1 MKSLYVRVVLTFL
14 AAIVIS
20 LVSSLLLALALF
32 QNDLNATGKNDM
44 IAAGDRIIRVYE
56 QTNPPDLDVF
66 MNDMAELVSY
76 TLQLYDGNGGMNSYV
91 PTKGKKVGAIN
102 SESVRMVLRG
112 EPYRSHG
119 KDNGTFVGLPFS
131 SDGKHYALFLQS
143 SSKNEITIFRLLF
156 TILFLMLAIGSLC
169 ILIAGR
175 YLVKPLQA
183 MTDATKRLAKGDFEV
198 ELKINRGDELGTLSR
213 SINDMAREI
222 KQLERMRQDFVSNVS
237 HEIQSPLTSISGFA
251 KALKDGNLV
260 IAEDDRV
267 QYLDI
272 IVTESDRLSRL
283 SDNLL
288 KLASLES
295 DHHPFEMESYKLDEQ
310 IRRVIVACEPQWSA
324 KSIRVVIESPSGA
337 GARITAD
344 RDQLNQ
350 VWMNLLGNAIKFTPR
365 AGQVLIA
372 ISRPHPHEIAVAIS
386 DSGIGIAP
394 DDLSFIFERFY
405 KADKSRAQD
414 RSGNGLGLAIS
425 HKIVALHRGSIE
437 VKSTVGLGTTFT
449 VMLPAALHNDS
460 AICK

>member
-1 MKSLYVRVVLTFL
+1 MKTLYVRVVLTFL
-14 AAIVIS
+14 ATIVIS
-20 LVSSLLLALALF
+20 LISSLLLSLALF
-32 QNDLNATGKNDM
+32 QSNLNTTGKNDM
-44 IAAGDRIIRVYE
+44 IAAGDRMIRVYE
-56 QTNPPDLDVF
+56 QTNPSDLNAF
-66 MNDMAELVSY
+66 MDNMAELVSY
-76 TLQLYDGNGGMNSYV
+76 TLQLYDANGGMNSYV
-91 PTKGKKVGAIN
+91 PTKGKKVEAIN
-102 SESVRMVLRG
+102 PESVRMVLRG
-112 EPYRSHG
+112 EPYRSQG
-119 KDNGTFVGLPFS
+119 KDSGTFVGLPFS
-131 SDGKHYALFLQS
+131 SEGKRYALFLQS
-143 SSKNEITIFRLLF
+143 STKNEITLIRLFF

-183 MTDATKRLAKGDFEV
+183 MTDATKRLAKGNFEV
-198 ELKINRGDELGTLSR
+198 ELKINRRDELGTLSR

-222 KQLERMRQDFVSNVS
+222 KQMERMRQDFVSNVS

-267 QYLDI
+267 QYLEI

-295 DHHPFEMESYKLDEQ
+295 DHHPFETELFNLDEQ
-310 IRRVIVACEPQWSA
+310 IRRVIVACEPQWSD
-324 KSIRVVIESPSGA
+324 KSIRVEIESPSGS
-337 GARITAD
+337 GVKITAD

-365 AGQVLIA
+365 DGEVLIT

-394 DDLSFIFERFY
+394 EDLSSIFERFY

-414 RSGNGLGLAIS
+414 RSGSGLGLAIS
-425 HKIVALHRGSIE
+425 HKIVSLHRGSIE
-437 VKSTVGLGTTFT
+437 VKSTIGLGATFT
-449 VMLPAALHNDS
+449 VTLPAIPPSDS
-460 AICK
+460 AI